1 MFKKIISIM
10 VLACSVIAPSYAS
23 SLCGDKE
30 VTLQVLGSGGP
41 EIDDGRASTSYLIWV
56 DGKSKVLVDMGP
68 GSSVNFGKAGGQ
80 FEQLAA
86 IIFTH
91 LHVDH
96 SADFPAFVKGSFFG
110 NRRKDL
116 FVFGPAA
123 NTLMPATSSFVK
135 ALFSEQGAFPYL
147 KGYISQK
154 NASEYKLIT
163 KDVALKPHDQTD
175 YRVNDAIHLKA
186 VPVHHGPVAAV
197 AWRFDIL
204 DCSITFS
211 GDMNNNYQTL
221 ASLAKNT
228 DLLVMHNAV
237 PESAA
242 GVAANLHMKPSQIGE
257 IARESDAKKVI
268 ISHRMRRT
276 VGKEAETVRK
286 IRRHYYG
293 PLIFANDLDVFA
305 VSSPK

>member
-68 GSSVNFGKAGGQ
+68 GASINFGKAGGQ
-80 FEQLAA
+80 FEQLEA
-86 IIFTH
+86 IVFTH

-110 NRRKDL
+110 NRQDDL
-116 FVFGPAA
+116 LVFGPAA

-147 KGYISQK
+147 KEHISQISD
-154 NASEYKLIT
+154 SEYKLIT
-163 KDVALKPHDQTD
+163 KDVALKPHEQTGF
-175 YRVNDAIHLKA
+175 RVNEVFRLKA
-186 VPVHHGPVAAV
+186 IPVHHGPVAAV
-197 AWRFDIL
+197 AWRVDIL

-211 GDMNNNYQTL
+211 GDMNNDYQTL
-221 ASLAKNT
+221 AILAKNT

-257 IARESDAKKVI
+257 IARKANVKKVI
-268 ISHRMRRT
+268 ISHRMKRT

-286 IRRHYYG
+286 IRRQYYG
-293 PLIFANDLDVFA
+293 PLVFANDLDVFA
-305 VSSPK
+305 ISSPK